1 MTQVNNPPGSTAHK
15 KAPQTRPA
23 GLVETKGLVRSV
35 RQACLIRNNRCSLPD
50 IDDRAVRTYHMR
62 HRLSKRAFAITLTEL
77 SAMAAPATT
86 GFR

>member
-35 RQACLIRNNRCSLPD
+35 RQACLIRNKSLQF
-50 IDDRAVRTYHMR
+50 AR
-62 HRLSKRAFAITLTEL
+62 HR
-77 SAMAAPATT
+77 
-86 GFR
+86 